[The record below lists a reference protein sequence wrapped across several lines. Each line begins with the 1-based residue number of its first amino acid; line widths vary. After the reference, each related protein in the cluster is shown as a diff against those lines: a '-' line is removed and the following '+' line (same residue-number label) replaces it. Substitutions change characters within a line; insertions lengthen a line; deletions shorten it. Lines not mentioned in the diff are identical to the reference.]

1 MKERFQV
8 KKRFTALILALSM
21 AMGAVALAAGTE
33 KTISVTP
40 MELTINGQTVTP
52 TKSNGEAAEVFAY
65 DGATYVP
72 LRYLSELMGLQVE
85 WDKTS
90 PSVAGL
96 VNVPN
101 FTAAGG
107 DGVYTAVTQGFG
119 GDVTVTVTVTGGK
132 VTACEILGEKET
144 PSIGGAA
151 LETLKGQILT
161 TGSAQIDGV
170 AGATMTSGAVKTAVQ
185 KCLDEAAGKA
195 SLKANRYTPGTY
207 SATAK
212 GHKGQVTMET
222 TFDETSITDVKVK
235 EISETYGLAWGL
247 TTSPAE
253 VLPGQILASQS
264 LAVDTITGAT
274 VTCRAIVTAVA
285 ECVTAAGGDPEL
297 LKNVPV
303 EKPAPQDQILE
314 ADVVVVGAGAAG
326 LCAAVSAMENGARVV
341 VLEKQ
346 GITGGATARS
356 GGKIVAAGTKW
367 QEAQGIHD
375 TPDMMMDFFRSVGE
389 GMLNE
394 KLLRNYSDNAAELM
408 YWMEDRG
415 VKFQDVEAIQGSIET
430 WRVHNPAGGGGQ
442 VSGGSGNGAQ
452 ITTPLTGA
460 AEKAGAQF
468 VYNCRAEE
476 LLVDGKNTVVGVK
489 GTQKD
494 GSTVTV
500 NAKSV
505 ILCTGGYASNREKMA
520 IYDECSK
527 GYSTLVP
534 AGNVGDGLAMATA
547 IGAKEEVSPAT
558 QVIYI
563 SMTCGLGIKEEAGL
577 IVNARGERV
586 VNEYTYQY
594 HVGQGIAQSGC
605 SYGYY
610 IASAADP
617 NKSAQFGMTLDSTPH
632 APTAAEL
639 AEKIGVDPAVLQAT
653 VDRYNVLCA
662 KGEDEDFGKPAHK
675 MIPVEGELYAFRL
688 DPSVT
693 VTYGGLVID
702 EDARVLDTND
712 KPITGLYAAGEVAF
726 SGLCGREYPSCGL
739 AVGTAAYFG
748 KVAGETAARAK

>member
-1 MKERFQV
+1 M
-8 KKRFTALILALSM
+8 
-21 AMGAVALAAGTE
+21 
-33 KTISVTP
+33 
-40 MELTINGQTVTP
+40 
-52 TKSNGEAAEVFAY
+52 
-65 DGATYVP
+65 
-72 LRYLSELMGLQVE
+72 
-85 WDKTS
+85 
-90 PSVAGL
+90 
-96 VNVPN
+96 
-101 FTAAGG
+101 
-107 DGVYTAVTQGFG
+107 
-119 GDVTVTVTVTGGK
+119 
-132 VTACEILGEKET
+132 
-144 PSIGGAA
+144 
-151 LETLKGQILT
+151 
-161 TGSAQIDGV
+161 
-170 AGATMTSGAVKTAVQ
+170 
-185 KCLDEAAGKA
+185 
-195 SLKANRYTPGTY
+195 
-207 SATAK
+207 
-212 GHKGQVTMET
+212 
-222 TFDETSITDVKVK
+222 
-235 EISETYGLAWGL
+235 
-247 TTSPAE
+247 
-253 VLPGQILASQS
+253 
-264 LAVDTITGAT
+264 
-274 VTCRAIVTAVA
+274 
-285 ECVTAAGGDPEL
+285 
-297 LKNVPV
+297 
-303 EKPAPQDQILE
+303 
-314 ADVVVVGAGAAG
+314 VVGAGAAG
-326 LCAAVSAMENGARVV
+326 LCAAISAMENGAKVI

-415 VKFQDVEAIQGSIET
+415 VKFQDVEAIHSSIET

-452 ITTPLTGA
+452 ITTPLTGT

-476 LLVDGKNTVVGVK
+476 LLVNNQNTVVGVK
-489 GTQKD
+489 GTRSD
-494 GSTVTV
+494 GSSVTV

-505 ILCTGGYASNREKMA
+505 ILCTGGYASNREMTA
-520 IYDECSK
+520 RYDGCAK
-527 GYSTLVP
+527 DYMTLVP
-534 AGNVGDGLAMATA
+534 AGNVGDGLVMATA
-547 IGAKEEVSPAT
+547 IGAKEDVSPAT
-558 QVIYI
+558 QVIYV
-563 SMTCGLGIKEEAGL
+563 SKTCGIGIKEEAGL

-662 KGEDEDFGKPAHK
+662 KGEDDDFGKPAHK